1 MSWTASPG
9 SWTTNGDENE
19 LTFDHVT
26 SEDTMARLYMGRSL
40 GLDRVTDAR
49 GYTWQ
54 WTPKEDAMT
63 DDNRDT
69 DTADL
74 DPDEAD
80 LPDNVPDG
88 DVAEGEVDE

>member
-1 MSWTASPG
+1 MSWTAI
-9 SWTTNGDENE
+9 GDEDV

-26 SEDTMARLYMGRSL
+26 SEDTMTRLFWARSL
-40 GLDRVTDAR
+40 GLASVTDAL
-49 GYTWQ
+49 GNTWR

-88 DVAEGEVDE
+88 EVEEGKEDK

>member
-1 MSWTASPG
+1 MSWTTSCT

-26 SEDTMARLYMGRSL
+26 SEDTIARLYMGRSL

-54 WTPKEDAMT
+54 WKETAMT

-74 DPDEAD
+74 DPDEAA

-88 DVAEGEVDE
+88 KVEEGEEDK

>member
-1 MSWTASPG
+1 MSWTTSCT

-26 SEDTMARLYMGRSL
+26 SEDTIARLYMGRSL

-49 GYTWQ
+49 GWQ
-54 WTPKEDAMT
+54 WKETAMT

-74 DPDEAD
+74 DPEEAD

-88 DVAEGEVDE
+88 EVEEGKEDK